1 MAKKDK
7 DQLRP
12 ATPQPTKRDRVIA
25 QRQASAAEG
34 DTTLSIANRNNIPVE
49 DLLAAN
55 PGVVTVRPGQVLA
68 LPKPTGGGYMPSLV
82 PQQSNPFAGSQSMVG
97 VGAFGGGQPSLGN
110 YTTSYNGF
118 QTPTTNGFKA
128 PTNLPTTQTP
138 PVTQKQPAGYTNL
151 TPSQA
156 QNIPKSGMIGG
167 DKQSA
172 LGTPAQQTAMFPTDD
187 KGRPL
192 PYTGNPNDPNT
203 ALWKQYWNASAR
215 AGVDLARRISTPKV
229 MTRDQIWEM
238 KAAQRRK
245 QTAGADSGGSVSYD
259 SFSYDTQVNPELV
272 RNITWGI

>member
-82 PQQSNPFAGSQSMVG
+82 PQQSNPFAGSQAMVG
-97 VGAFGGGQPSLGN
+97 VGTVGGGQPNLGN

-118 QTPTTNGFKA
+118 QTPTTNGFQA
-128 PTNLPTTQTP
+128 TPTPRPPAQTATP
-138 PVTQKQPAGYTNL
+138 GYTDL
-151 TPSQA
+151 TPSQS
-156 QNIPKSGMIGG
+156 QHIPKPKATIGG

-192 PYTGNPNDPNT
+192 PYTGNENDPNT
-203 ALWKQYWNASAR
+203 KIWKDYWNASAR
-215 AGVDLARRISTPKV
+215 AGVDLAGRISTPKV

-245 QTAGADSGGSVSYD
+245 QSSNQDATSYD
-259 SFSYDTQVNPELV
+259 SGAFSYDTRNQVNPELV